1 MRSMRGV
8 SRGLRSIVPVWII
21 ALVGAVIV
29 GLTAGD
35 EYLTW
40 LPIVLAASV
49 LAAMG
54 LQLALR
60 CTKGLVTRMAA
71 SIGGA
76 VVIVAVATGVLA
88 LVWSS
93 GA

>member
-1 MRSMRGV
+1 
-8 SRGLRSIVPVWII
+8 VWII

-60 CTKGLVTRMAA
+60 RTKGLVTRMAA

-76 VVIVAVATGVLA
+76 VVIVAVATGVLT
-88 LVWSS
+88 LVWSTV
-93 GA
+93 A